1 MRFFRYK
8 LSVFRYLCNM
18 AKENMYQAL
27 EVYYEKIDSCPL
39 RDRQFNFFELVYV
52 ISGEGSHA
60 VNGNRIPF
68 QRGDLFLIT
77 PQDCH
82 EFDLE
87 GMCEFMVIRFGESYV
102 KEYQW
107 KSIDHIEC
115 LLYYASHLSASVLV
129 HEEDKRLVA
138 QLMQTLQEVLKIE
151 LMYNEDL
158 IRPMVNAILV
168 IAARNIARIQMKP
181 MEVNTDAKMM
191 QILHYI
197 QAHIR
202 EPEQLKVAVVAARFG
217 LSETYLGSYF
227 RKQGGES
234 FQAYISAYKI
244 RLIEHRLLFSEMR
257 INEIVHEFGFADES
271 HCNKFFKRHK
281 GMSMSAFRKMEK
293 SKKLIE
299 QD

>member
-1 MRFFRYK
+1 
-8 LSVFRYLCNM
+8 M
-18 AKENMYQAL
+18 ARENMYQSL
-27 EVYYEKIDSCPL
+27 EVYYEKVEVCPL

-52 ISGEGSHA
+52 ISGEGYHA
-60 VNGNRIPF
+60 VNGNRISF
-68 QRGDLFLIT
+68 QAGDLFLIT

-87 GMCEFMVIRFGESYV
+87 GVCEFMVIRFGESYV

-107 KSIDHIEC
+107 KSIDHLEC

-138 QLMQTLQEVLKIE
+138 QLMQTLQEVLKVE
-151 LMYNEDL
+151 LMYKEDL

-168 IAARNIARIQMKP
+168 IAARNIARIQVKP
-181 MEVNTDAKMM
+181 LEMTTDAKIM
-191 QILHYI
+191 QILNYI
-197 QAHIR
+197 QEHIR
-202 EPEQLKVAVVAARFG
+202 EPERLKVAVVAQRFG
-217 LSETYLGSYF
+217 FSETYLGSYF
-227 RKQGGES
+227 RKQCGES

-257 INEIVHEFGFADES
+257 INEIVDEFGFADES

-281 GMSMSAFRKMEK
+281 GMSMSAFRKEGMNGNGRREK
-293 SKKLIE
+293 GKGKRE
-299 QD
+299 KGKGK